1 VRRTYEGAIVG
12 ILYYGNGSDP
22 IEIPERLLAH
32 IKVVITAKLRR
43 NERFMVSWTHPDGE
57 SPGRTSIWMDSS
69 IPLRFVFDTAESEAL
84 DPQLLRELADEA
96 SSSRGLVLEP
106 SEMNHPHLVGISS
119 AA

>member
-1 VRRTYEGAIVG
+1 VRRTNEGAIMG
-12 ILYYGNGSDP
+12 ILYYGNGTDP

-43 NERFMVSWTHPDGE
+43 NERFMVSWTHPDGT
-57 SPGRTSIWMDSS
+57 SPGRTSIWMDAS
-69 IPLRFVFDTAESEAL
+69 IPLRFVFDKAEGEAL

-106 SEMNHPHLVGISS
+106 EEMNRRSLVGIST